1 MATIKTHR
9 SKKGTSVSDGQYNDA
24 YRNKKTGVETTRSVK
39 PNKANSSIGTRT
51 TSVNKG
57 TGTKTAV
64 KKETVKISDHPAQ
77 HVLNGYNS
85 SMKILGRPEKILKK
99 TVTPVK
105 KKMGGAT
112 KKKC

>member
-9 SKKGTSVSDGQYNDA
+9 SKKGISVSDGQYNDA
-24 YRNKKTGVETTRSVK
+24 YRNKKTGVETIRSVK
-39 PNKANSSIGTRT
+39 PNKANPSIGTRT

-57 TGTKTAV
+57 TGTKTTV
-64 KKETVKISDHPAQ
+64 KKENVKISDNPAQ
-77 HVLNGYNS
+77 SLLKGYNS
-85 SMKILGRPEKILKK
+85 TMKMLGRPEKILKK